1 VNRDLIYA
9 LRCVAPEGFRLRSE
23 NFGTGKFTFIASEN
37 TLAED
42 LAPIVKAKFALMGE
56 VP

>member
-42 LAPIVKAKFALMGE
+42 LAPLVKAKFALMGE